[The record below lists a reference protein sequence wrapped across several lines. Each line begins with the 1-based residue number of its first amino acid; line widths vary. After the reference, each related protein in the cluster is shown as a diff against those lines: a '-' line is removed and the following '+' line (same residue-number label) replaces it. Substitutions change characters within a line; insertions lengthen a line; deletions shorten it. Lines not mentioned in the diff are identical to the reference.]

1 MKDKSEKK
9 SLTIELEKAPV
20 DGYVPSDE
28 EYEILKKFGLNKSF
42 EDSIEADRAL
52 VYNPQHF
59 PGLYLSSEDH
69 DRIYK
74 NIVGDV
80 LDKIPT
86 PEENSKQV
94 QTNSKLT
101 ELSEELKKAKEAL
114 VQLCETNPEQAKQLA
129 IEVLIKT
136 GVIDSSNNIEKAQ
149 ILVKKKQK

>member
-9 SLTIELEKAPV
+9 SLTIELEKAPA

-28 EYEILKKFGLNKSF
+28 EYEILKKIGVNKSF
-42 EDSIEADRAL
+42 VDSIEADRTL

-59 PGLYLSSEDH
+59 PELYLSSEDY

-136 GVIDSSNNIEKAQ
+136 GVIDSSNNIEKG
-149 ILVKKKQK
+149 IVLTKKKQ